1 MTSKSELVVDANVV
15 LEVLAK
21 RENLSFCLEVW
32 DRFDNLFL
40 APTSLHIIYYFGKKY
55 GFERLDID
63 LLLEGF
69 KILDFTEKDYRVA
82 KKICVKNDFED
93 ALQIATSL
101 GNHKGLFFTLD
112 QGLKKGYSKMIN
124 FA

>member
-21 RENLSFCLEVW
+21 REDLSFCLEVW

-55 GFERLDID
+55 GFERKDID
-63 LLLEGF
+63 LFLEGF
-69 KILDFTEKDYRVA
+69 KILDFKGKDYQLA
-82 KKICVKNDFED
+82 KKICIKNDFED

-101 GNHKGLFFTLD
+101 GNKKDLFFTLD
-112 QGLKKGYSKMIN
+112 KDLKKSYSKLIN
-124 FA
+124 FV

>member
-69 KILDFTEKDYRVA
+69 KILDFTENDYQVA

-93 ALQIATSL
+93 ALQIATSM
-101 GNHKGLFFTLD
+101 GNKKKLFFTLD
-112 QGLKKGYSKMIN
+112 KELKKGYGKLIN
-124 FA
+124 FR